1 MRNLLSGSQFLVS
14 FGHDQFARNQPS
26 GYDDPV
32 RLFGTEFYVTFF
44 GYTVGPYGEDER
56 TALLDDDGFSRNDGR
71 IFHDVE
77 QQPDSRKLSG
87 QKDLMGIR
95 QFGPYPESTRLGINL
110 WRGEIDDTL
119 FSVDRSVGQCNRYGG
134 LPRTGGVEL
143 SEMDITSLAAEIV
156 QCGQFEFDQYRVP
169 FYDRSQQ

>member
-1 MRNLLSGSQFLVS
+1 
-14 FGHDQFARNQPS
+14 
-26 GYDDPV
+26 
-32 RLFGTEFYVTFF
+32 
-44 GYTVGPYGEDER
+44 
-56 TALLDDDGFSRNDGR
+56 
-71 IFHDVE
+71 
-77 QQPDSRKLSG
+77 
-87 QKDLMGIR
+87 MGIR

-169 FYDRSQQ
+169 FYDRSQQRRVVFAALAFSTRAL